1 MFSFFFFFCGFYSVH
16 LTCFEVVLPTSRI
29 AISPFTL
36 RAPGLL
42 EVPDVTLKIVACGLG
57 DDLLLVS
64 YSLVLF
70 VNLPFDNH
78 LYCPFFFLIL
88 FYFYTIL
95 YYDTFS
101 IHQHSHCSAYDMQTF
116 SLQYEVKV
124 YEVQV
129 LCN

>member
-1 MFSFFFFFCGFYSVH
+1 MFSFFFCVFYSVH
-16 LTCFEVVLPTSRI
+16 LTCFEVVLPISRI
-29 AISPFTL
+29 AISLFTL
-36 RAPGLL
+36 HAPGLL
-42 EVPDVTLKIVACGLG
+42 QVPDMTLEIVACGLE
-57 DDLLLVS
+57 DDLLLVC

-78 LYCPFFFLIL
+78 LYCLFFLIL

-124 YEVQV
+124 YEV
-129 LCN
+129 